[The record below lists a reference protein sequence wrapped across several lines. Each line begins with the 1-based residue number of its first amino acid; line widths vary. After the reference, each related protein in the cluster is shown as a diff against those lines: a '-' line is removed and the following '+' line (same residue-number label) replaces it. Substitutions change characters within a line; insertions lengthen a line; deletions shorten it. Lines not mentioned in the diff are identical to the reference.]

1 MRLLKANVAARWFGF
16 ALGLLTFVAVHS
28 LEALM
33 WVPWFGGVHDPWFLN
48 SGRAAAF
55 TMGSLFAVGLIGG
68 ALRVSGLGIAA
79 GAAAA
84 MAVVLMWGGGG
95 SIFPIVLVAGGL
107 LILVSSTL
115 GAWIGKELINLT
127 VTRR

>member
-1 MRLLKANVAARWFGF
+1 
-16 ALGLLTFVAVHS
+16 
-28 LEALM
+28 M

-48 SGRAAAF
+48 AGRAAAF
-55 TMGSLFAVGLIGG
+55 TMGSLFVVGLIGG
-68 ALRVSGLGIAA
+68 ALRVSGLGMAA
-79 GAAAA
+79 GAGAA
-84 MAVVLMWGGGG
+84 MAVVLMRGGGG
-95 SIFPIVLVAGGL
+95 SIFPIVLAAGGL